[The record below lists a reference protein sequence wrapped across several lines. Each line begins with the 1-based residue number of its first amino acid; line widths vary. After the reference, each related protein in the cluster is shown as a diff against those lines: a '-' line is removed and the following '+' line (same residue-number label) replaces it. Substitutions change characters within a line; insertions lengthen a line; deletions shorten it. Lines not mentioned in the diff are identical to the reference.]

1 MKLEVGQQVMA
12 LTNIT
17 SWRHMTVLYIR
28 PYEIVLREGDDER
41 CRWYYAPD
49 ISDYDRSNNYF
60 PITWIK
66 PHVLKA
72 TLEAT
77 V

>member
-1 MKLEVGQQVMA
+1 MKLEVGQVVMA

-17 SWRHMTVLYIR
+17 SWRRMTVLYVR
-28 PYEIVLREGDDER
+28 PYEVVLRESNDDDL
-41 CRWYYAPD
+41 RWYYAPD
-49 ISDYDRSNNYF
+49 KQDYESSHPYF

-66 PHVLKA
+66 PHVLKHN
-72 TLEAT
+72 LEAT